1 MVLCQ
6 RCDRQRL
13 DADCALPGPGLG
25 LELRPKLQVDG
36 PSSTVTCWS
45 SPLSQTFCASKRF
58 QAACAVNDFSTF
70 STGKW
75 RPLSPPRD
83 VRLPKPSTVSAAVFA
98 PSCSPPTLSVSLSG
112 QSLAGNSLDP
122 GSRSLTTMVRR
133 RRLVPVRRAHL
144 KFVGIER
151 KTQRRYNKAVEK
163 FFIFCT
169 FFHGSQPNPGE
180 ELNFLL
186 NEFVNHLWQDD
197 EPYKERGRRG
207 RCRSSV
213 PTDVPKPHEHSASI
227 PAQLGPDK
235 HGPSGAPAPALCS
248 PGHRRSRGALRGL
261 GDGAACYIGYLC
273 LLRTGEI
280 LTLKVQHV
288 VHYEESG
295 KSVLCL
301 PDSKGAK
308 RKDVSEFVLVHD
320 PVARQLLRIMMA
332 GKSLDDSVFG
342 LTWAS
347 LARGLRASAAAVGIH
362 DPGLSGKSLRRGG
375 ATLHFTRFAS
385 LDATT
390 SYGRWQLAGTARKYI
405 SQAVTDLEEVRLC
418 ASGSTRASRLAR
430 ISSHSLRSN
439 CSSIR
444 LHVLSQFSPT
454 SEAPPDHRMSD
465 EGLGF
470 GRSFLSIRPR
480 TRSAS

>member
-1 MVLCQ
+1 
-6 RCDRQRL
+6 
-13 DADCALPGPGLG
+13 
-25 LELRPKLQVDG
+25 
-36 PSSTVTCWS
+36 
-45 SPLSQTFCASKRF
+45 
-58 QAACAVNDFSTF
+58 
-70 STGKW
+70 
-75 RPLSPPRD
+75 
-83 VRLPKPSTVSAAVFA
+83 
-98 PSCSPPTLSVSLSG
+98 
-112 QSLAGNSLDP
+112 
-122 GSRSLTTMVRR
+122 MVRR
-133 RRLVPVRRAHL
+133 RRLAPVRRAHL

-169 FFHGSQPNPGE
+169 FFHGSQPNSGE

-186 NEFVNHLWQDD
+186 SEFVNHLWQDD
-197 EPYKERGRRG
+197 EPYQNAVDTVAAVRRYLPTYRNHTSTAQAYLRNWGRTRTV
-207 RCRSSV
+207 RRAL
-213 PTDVPKPHEHSASI
+213 PLPLSAL
-227 PAQLGPDK
+227 LGIVG
-235 HGPSGAPAPALCS
+235 HAALCEDW
-248 PGHRRSRGALRGL
+248 ATA
-261 GDGAACYIGYLC
+261 AACYIGYLC

-288 VHYEESG
+288 VHYEESH

-332 GKSLDDSVFG
+332 GKSSDDSVFG

-362 DPGLSGKSLRRGG
+362 DAGLSGYSLRRGG
-375 ATLHFTRFAS
+375 ATFHFTQFAS

-405 SQAVTDLEEVRLC
+405 SQAVADLEEVRLC

-430 ISSHSLRSN
+430 IFQPLVAYELQQ
-439 CSSIR
+439 CSAEDN
-444 LHVLSQFSPT
+444 QDF
-454 SEAPPDHRMSD
+454 
-465 EGLGF
+465 
-470 GRSFLSIRPR
+470 
-480 TRSAS
+480 